1 MGGGMG
7 TGENIGGG
15 KNDKTKSSSP
25 KKEGEAQKFD
35 GEPKL
40 ARPSDKVGLGD
51 GSPSSGTGTTLSNK
65 AELVKN
71 IKKGMNQSEWDKFLK
86 EQVDKD

>member
-1 MGGGMG
+1 MRGGGMG

-35 GEPKL
+35 GEPKV
-40 ARPSDKVGLGD
+40 ARPSDIGGTGD
-51 GSPSSGTGTTLSNK
+51 GSPASGTGTTLSNK
-65 AELVKN
+65 SSLVKN
-71 IKKGMNQSEWDKFLK
+71 IKKGMSQLEWDKFLK
-86 EQVDKD
+86 SLD